1 MAVVTNIYK
10 LTVNLRSL
18 KEIRNLR
25 ERDLFVLQMNGLS
38 LKWVNM
44 ISSVFT
50 FYLFTKIL
58 GAREKKLRNLIFSSV
73 LMYNFGSYITI

>member
-58 GAREKKLRNLIFSSV
+58 GARETKKEI
-73 LMYNFGSYITI
+73 

>member
-10 LTVNLRSL
+10 LIVNFRSL

-50 FYLFTKIL
+50 LYLFTKIL

-73 LMYNFGSYITI
+73 LMYNFWSYITI

>member
-1 MAVVTNIYK
+1 MVTNIYK
-10 LTVNLRSL
+10 LIVNFRSL

-58 GAREKKLRNLIFSSV
+58 GAREKKIKKSDFLFSIDV
-73 LMYNFGSYITI
+73 

>member
-10 LTVNLRSL
+10 LIVNFRSL

-73 LMYNFGSYITI
+73 LMYNFWSYITI

>member
-10 LTVNLRSL
+10 LIVNFRSL
-18 KEIRNLR
+18 KEIRNPR

-44 ISSVFT
+44 IPSVST
-50 FYLFTKIL
+50 FYLFTKIS
-58 GAREKKLRNLIFSSV
+58 GAREK
-73 LMYNFGSYITI
+73 Y

>member
-58 GAREKKLRNLIFSSV
+58 GAREKKKKSDFLFSIDV
-73 LMYNFGSYITI
+73 